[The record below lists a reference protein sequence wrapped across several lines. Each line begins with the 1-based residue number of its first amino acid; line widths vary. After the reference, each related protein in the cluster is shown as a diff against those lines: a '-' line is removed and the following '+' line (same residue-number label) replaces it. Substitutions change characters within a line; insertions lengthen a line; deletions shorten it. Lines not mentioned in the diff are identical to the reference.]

1 MIGYLRTLLLFY
13 RRHLRVQPLRE
24 LMAIAGIAAGVALL
38 FAVQVAHHSITGS
51 FEEIAHGVAGNA
63 SIEVAARSPEGVG
76 EGVAEAAAHTAG
88 VKAVAPILA
97 QPIVAVGPDGRRA
110 LTLVGATEQVS
121 ALHGALSST
130 FQRAGESSRNGFLL
144 LTQQTASAIGARVGG
159 HAGRV
164 TVLIDGRREEM
175 ALAAILPSAKLGA
188 AAGSPIAAAPLPIV
202 QAAAGLPQRVNR
214 VLVQP
219 RPGQEAQAR
228 AALARRLG
236 AGVSVRSVDAEAR
249 LLGNAASAESEVT
262 LLFSMISLVAG
273 VILAYNALLLASE
286 ERRRFVS
293 YLIETGTPDSM
304 VLASLLF
311 DALILGLAGCALGLL
326 AGEAISLLAY
336 QSVPGYVAAAF
347 PIGPGRVVVAQTILI
362 AIGGGML
369 AALAAA
375 LLPALAILRSSAIA
389 EPEATGCAL
398 SFSRRLRAR
407 DGGAFACG
415 LALIGGSLAL
425 ALLAPGSTVGA
436 LVALAAGI
444 VICLPM
450 AGRCLLA
457 LARRLSRRSGDP
469 AARLAVAELR
479 GAPTRAV
486 ALLATGTIAAF
497 LMVLIG
503 GSVADVQGAVRR
515 GASGLLQGASLWVRP
530 GGATNVYTTEPF
542 AYEKTEAALQRLPV
556 VASVSVW
563 RDSFLDMENRRV
575 WVLGVP
581 ATQRHQIVP
590 SQLLEGSLASADRRL
605 RAGGWAA
612 LSQTIAREE
621 HLHLGQRFTLPTP
634 SGQAHLRLA
643 AITANYGWLSGAVVM
658 SAAEHARLWGSDAAS
673 ELAVNLKPGV
683 PAAAAAQLVRDALP
697 PGAALSVQTSAQRRA
712 EVSAVLGSTL
722 SRLSDTTIVVLVTSI
737 ASVIAL
743 MLAAVWQSRGRFNSL
758 ISIGMGA
765 GQFARLIFYES
776 GTMLLAG
783 CLIGIGAGIV
793 GQDLIDGWLQHTT
806 GSPVQFDPAWL
817 LGLRTVAI
825 ALGICMLAS
834 LIAAVRV
841 TRFQPNAAFSMR

>member
-51 FEEIAHGVAGNA
+51 FEEIAHGVAGDA
-63 SIEVAARSPEGVG
+63 SIEVAARGPEGVG
-76 EGVAEAAAHTAG
+76 EGVAQAAAHTAG
-88 VKAVAPILA
+88 VKTVAPILA

-130 FQRAGESSRNGFLL
+130 FQRAGESSHRGFLL

-159 HAGRV
+159 HGGRV
-164 TVLIDGRREEM
+164 SVLIDGRREAM
-175 ALAAILPSAKLGA
+175 ALAAILPSTRLGA

-219 RPGQEAQAR
+219 MPGQEAQAR
-228 AALARRLG
+228 TALIRRLG
-236 AGVSVRSVDAEAR
+236 ASVNVRSVDAEAK

-262 LLFSMISLVAG
+262 LLFSVISLVAG

-286 ERRRFVS
+286 ERRRFIS

-347 PIGPGRVVVAQTILI
+347 PVGPGRVVATQTILI
-362 AIGGGML
+362 AIAGGML

-389 EPEATGCAL
+389 EPEATGSAL
-398 SFSRRLRAR
+398 TFSRGLRAR
-407 DGGAFACG
+407 DGGTFAFG
-415 LALIGGSLAL
+415 LALIGGALAL

-457 LARRLSRRSGDP
+457 LARRLSQRSGDP

-503 GSVADVQGAVRR
+503 GSVADVQGAVRK

-530 GGATNVYTTEPF
+530 GGASNVYTTEPF
-542 AYEKTEAALQRLPV
+542 AYEKTQAALRRLPV

-581 ATQRHQIVP
+581 ATQQQIVP
-590 SQLLEGSLASADRRL
+590 SQLLEGSLTSADRRL
-605 RAGGWAA
+605 REGGWAA

-658 SAAEHARLWGSDAAS
+658 SAAEHARLWSSNAAS

-683 PAAAAAQLVRDALP
+683 PAADGARLVREALP

-783 CLIGIGAGIV
+783 CLIGIGAGLV
-793 GQDLIDGWLQHTT
+793 GQYLIDGWLQHTT

-825 ALGICMLAS
+825 ALGICLLAS

-841 TRFQPNAAFSMR
+841 TRFQPRAAFSMR